1 MRTFQP
7 RRSPKDHLRIAQDL
21 LRNVETRLSEGKE
34 KGTVLNVCMVA
45 LTNVV
50 VGLALDYSDDRRRRN
65 NQ

>member
-1 MRTFQP
+1 MRTFP
-7 RRSPKDHLRIAQDL
+7 ARRSSRDHFRIAQDL
-21 LRNVETRLSEGKE
+21 LRNAEQRLSDGKE